1 MFNLDGTKPSFVLP
15 YRTADVPG
23 AWFVVNFIATAWF
36 MVTMF
41 CQTAWFVVTLASRRV
56 VCDDDPRGLR

>member
-1 MFNLDGTKPSFVLP
+1 MFNLDGTKTSFVLP
-15 YRTADVPG
+15 YRMVDLQG

-36 MVTMF
+36 MVTKSF
-41 CQTAWFVVTLASRRV
+41 TPAWFVVTLASWRV